1 MSITMQSVREAA
13 ARIAGIAF
21 TTPLIQ
27 SAELD
32 RIAGTRVLLKAEN
45 LQKAGAFKFRGA
57 VNKILTLSTEQRK
70 AGVIAYSSGNHA
82 LAVAVAARQFS
93 VHAVV
98 LMPHDAPA
106 VKVRGA
112 KANGA
117 EVMLYDRE
125 SDDREHLCAALIKER
140 GLTLIPP
147 YDDYDVMA
155 GAGTGALEALEQIGD
170 YAGIDTAMVCCSG
183 GGLTSGWATT
193 FRSLIP
199 QSRIYAVEPEGFDDT
214 GRSLEQGVRR
224 SNARK
229 SGTICDA
236 LVVPTPGVMT
246 FDVMRRCDVEGIR
259 VSDDEVRAAMRF
271 AFNELK
277 LVLEPSGSVALAALL
292 TRKFRHQPS
301 GVLAI
306 LSGGNV
312 DRNTFMECIGQ

>member
-13 ARIAGIAF
+13 ARIRGIALA
-21 TTPLIQ
+21 TPLIE

-32 RIAGTRVLLKAEN
+32 RIAGTKVLLKAEN

-57 VNKILTLSTEQRK
+57 ANKILTLGAEQRN

-93 VHAVV
+93 IHAVV
-98 LMPHDAPA
+98 LMPRDAPNI
-106 VKVRGA
+106 KIQGA

-117 EVMLYDRE
+117 EVVLYDRE
-125 SDDREHLCAALIKER
+125 KDDREQICTALIKER
-140 GLTLIPP
+140 GLTLVPP

-155 GAGTGALEALEQIGD
+155 GAGTGALEAFEQIGD
-170 YAGIDTAMVCCSG
+170 YGWIDTAMVCCSG

-193 FRSLIP
+193 VRSLIP
-199 QSRIYAVEPEGFDDT
+199 ESRIYAVEPEGFDDT
-214 GRSLEQGVRR
+214 ARSLEQGVRV
-224 SNARK
+224 SNAKK

-236 LVVPTPGVMT
+236 LIVQTPGAMT
-246 FDVMRRCDVEGIR
+246 FDVMRRCGVEGVS
-259 VSDDEVRAAMRF
+259 VSDDDIRGAMRF
-271 AFNELK
+271 AFEHLK
-277 LVLEPSGSVALAALL
+277 LVLEPGGAAALAALL
-292 TRKFRHQPS
+292 TRKFRHRPS

-312 DRNTFMECIGQ
+312 DRNTFMECIGR